1 MKRKQNYLE
10 SDGNDFGENNVEKKQ
25 KVASSWLSNFLSQ
38 KREIENCV
46 PPDSELA
53 NDSYLREFSMQFKFS
68 DTSVGVSDNSD
79 VDDDQFDTPV
89 DIEISVA
96 VRDASLVVSAVEGE
110 GEEEEREEEGAKVTN
125 GKLKLFNLPFKIKER
140 EVRER
145 VSAAYYSI
153 FMT

>member
-1 MKRKQNYLE
+1 MKRKQNNLE
-10 SDGNDFGENNVEKKQ
+10 SDSKDFRENKVEKKQ

-38 KREIENCV
+38 KREIETCV

-53 NDSYLREFSMQFKFS
+53 NDAYLREFSMQFKFI

-79 VDDDQFDTPV
+79 VDDDQFDAPV

-110 GEEEEREEEGAKVTN
+110 GEEEEREEEGAEVTN